1 MLENFYKIIDQM
13 DKGENTGIAL
23 PDRMKMEFT
32 IELNKQHPVYEGHFP
47 GNPVVPGVCQ
57 VQIIKELLTLS
68 LGKEVALVQSGNIKF
83 LSMISPEHTPILNV
97 RMEMKEPSLTGCEI
111 NAVIYSGENI
121 FIKFKGSFLFS

>member
-1 MLENFYKIIDQM
+1 MLVNFYKIM
-13 DKGENTGIAL
+13 DPEVSCKEASRLAQNTISW
-23 PDRMKMEFT
+23 EFR
-32 IELNKQHPVYEGHFP
+32 IELNPQHPVYEGHFP

-83 LSMISPEHTPILNV
+83 LSMISPDHTPVLNV

-111 NAVIYSGENI
+111 NAVISSGENI
-121 FIKFKGSFLFS
+121 FIKFKGSFLLS